1 MAFEMASLT
10 IILLKQATTLS
21 FDALLSAGHL
31 DKMSSLRYENKAIFL
46 HMNA

>member
-10 IILLKQATTLS
+10 IMLLRQATTLS

-31 DKMSSLRYENKAIFL
+31 DKMSSLKYKKETIFHGL
-46 HMNA
+46 NA